1 MQQTLVC
8 SSCGRQ
14 NPGGQQFCG
23 ACGARLF
30 SAAQQQ
36 PYRPQQMYSCPRCGQ
51 TAAPGLKFCGSCGTP
66 LNWPGQQQIQAPPL
80 YQQQP
85 PGLSQQTQDR
95 GKAAKTKAG
104 LVLSS
109 HTILPCEEVIMR
121 AVQFFTGEKWRP
133 QTQSARIATFVGR
146 PPIPWGL
153 IFLMIIGFICAII
166 PGIIIYVVVIRRVI
180 RFQNIVVTAN
190 PITSGTEVV
199 VTYPSHAKKMASRFL
214 DLLPT
219 ARV

>member
-1 MQQTLVC
+1 MQQALVC
-8 SSCGRQ
+8 TSCGRQ
-14 NPGGQQFCG
+14 NPQGQQFCG

-30 SAAQQQ
+30 SGGQQQ
-36 PYRPQQMYSCPRCGQ
+36 PYGSQQMYSCPRCGQ
-51 TAAPGLKFCGSCGTP
+51 AVAHGLKFCGSCGTP
-66 LNWPGQQQIQAPPL
+66 LSWPGQQQMQVSPS

-85 PGLSQQTQDR
+85 PGLSQQTQYSV
-95 GKAAKTKAG
+95 KPTKTKAG
-104 LVLSS
+104 LVLSL
-109 HTILPCEEVIMR
+109 HTILPCEEVILR
-121 AVQFFTGEKWRP
+121 AVPFFTGEKWRP

-153 IFLMIIGFICAII
+153 IFLMIIGFLFFIL

-190 PITSGTEVV
+190 PIAQGTEVV

-214 DLLPT
+214 GLLPP
-219 ARV
+219 AA